1 MALPNALP
9 LRSLDY
15 HSAERLPESDGKPMA
30 ETDVHRDQ
38 MVDIIYGL
46 REHLRPHPL
55 CYVSGNIFVYY
66 RDEAGERHSVS
77 PDVLVVLGVENKER
91 RYYNLEVEGKAPD
104 LIIELIS
111 TSTKLEDLGSKR
123 VLYASL
129 GVREYYIFDPL
140 REVLPGQLRGFRLY
154 EGEYLPV
161 VGSRLQSQVLE
172 VDFEVEQG
180 WLRLYDRKTGQ
191 RLLTHS
197 ESEAARKKA
206 EAKAARTETRLVKA
220 ESEAAQAAARAQQET
235 IARQAAEAELQHLRT
250 ELAKLRG
257 QAV

>member
-1 MALPNALP
+1 MALPNALA
-9 LRSLDY
+9 LRPLDY
-15 HSAERLPESDGKPMA
+15 YPAERLPESDGKPMA
-30 ETDVHRDQ
+30 ETDKHRDQ
-38 MVDIIYGL
+38 MVNIIYGL
-46 REHLRPHPL
+46 REQLRPNPR

-66 RDEAGERHSVS
+66 RDEQGERQSVS

-91 RYYNLEVEGKAPD
+91 RYYNIEVEGKAPD

-111 TSTKLEDLGSKR
+111 TSTKLEDLGGKR

-140 REVLPGQLRGFRLY
+140 REVIPSQLRGFRLF
-154 EGEYLPV
+154 EGEYLPM
-161 VGSRLQSQVLE
+161 VGGRLQSQVLDI
-172 VDFEVEQG
+172 DFEVEQS

-191 RLLTHS
+191 RLLTHG

-206 EAKAARTETRLVKA
+206 EAKAARVELSLVKA
-220 ESEAAQAAARAQQET
+220 ETEAAQAEAKAKQESV
-235 IARQAAEAELQHLRT
+235 ARQAAETELAQLRE

-257 QAV
+257 GAS